1 MKKLI
6 DKNTIYYFIT
16 FLLIWGYVGT
26 QHIYPIL
33 GKLTQKS
40 GEISRLKQQ
49 INMEHLTQERM
60 AITVTKQLPYDIYKP
75 EGINGSIENK
85 AVVLVDQLVNKI
97 NKTGNKII
105 EISFLTKESEEE
117 KASSSS
123 REELFTL
130 NIGGINYL
138 KLKFLLSSN
147 YNSIKNLTEEIFNW
161 KYLSLIY
168 DINIKPETDESYK
181 IQSAQASTVLRTNF
195 EVLLF
200 LDN

>member
-1 MKKLI
+1 MRKLI

-26 QHIYPIL
+26 QYIYPIIESYL
-33 GKLTQKS
+33 SKNNQITRLQNQIDMEQLAQK
-40 GEISRLKQQ
+40 
-49 INMEHLTQERM
+49 RM
-60 AITVTKQLPYDIYKP
+60 AITVSKQLPYEIYKP
-75 EGINGSIENK
+75 EVMGGAIENK

-105 EISFLTKESEEE
+105 EISFHTKDSERN
-117 KASSSS
+117 SSSS
-123 REELFTL
+123 RDAYKF
-130 NIGGINYL
+130 NIGGVSYL

-147 YNSIKNLTEEIFNW
+147 YKSIKNLTEELYSW

-168 DINIKPETDESYK
+168 DIDIKPETDESYMAH
-181 IQSAQASTVLRTNF
+181 SAQASTALRTNF